1 MASFLHPKPFDIL
14 GHHISSIPHA
24 HTTSEAPRTPPRT
37 TVKMGLVDAKNK
49 VPEHQR
55 YYQQAY
61 RAHTRLWKIGSRS
74 RWYMTPYLVVLWGG
88 FGAAMYAAGRK
99 VTGHNTWFGKD

>member
-1 MASFLHPKPFDIL
+1 MASFLHPGRLDIL
-14 GHHISSIPHA
+14 GHCLSSIPYA
-24 HTTSEAPRTPPRT
+24 HTTPEALRTPSRT
-37 TVKMGLVDAKNK
+37 ALKMGLIDAKNK

-55 YYQQAY
+55 HYQQAY